1 MMKETTVLR
10 TMRNIGIMAHIDAG
24 KTTTTERILYY
35 TGKSH
40 RIGEVDDGEAIM
52 DWMTQEQ
59 ERGITI
65 QSAATTTYWERAN
78 EDNKKQKYQ
87 INIIDTPGHVDFTA
101 EVERSLRVLDGAVAI
116 FDAVHGVEPQTE
128 TVWRQAERYQVP
140 CLGYVNKMDRIGA
153 DFFPV
158 LHDIR
163 EKLAANPVALQ
174 IPIGKEGNFEGV
186 IDLIVMTEIRWDSQ
200 TDGEK
205 MEIVPVAEARQ
216 ALAIEWREKMIDALS
231 SASDLVTDKYLSGEE
246 LTPAFIRE
254 ELRKAVISRKILPVF
269 AGASRRNM
277 GVQPLIDAVVDFLP
291 APDESLPVLAH
302 HQKKEEEVPVPCDP
316 NGTALGLVFKIQN
329 EREAG
334 SLCYVRMY
342 SGSIKAGT
350 MVYNI
355 GKKKRE
361 RANRILRM
369 HSNRSE
375 PMDTLSAGDI
385 GVIIGMKLAQTGDTI
400 GSEGWP
406 LLLEKMQFPEP
417 VISVSMEPKNLYEQ
431 EKLKDILAI
440 LSKEDPTFIAREN
453 EETGQ
458 LIISGMGELHL
469 DVLVTRIIKEY
480 NVGARVG
487 KPQVTYRESVSAVVE
502 RTEHFSKVIAGKE
515 NAASLSFKIE
525 PMERGKGNHYSWAV
539 RKPEIPE
546 DIRDAVEQ
554 GVNAAFQSGIVLGY
568 PCIDVG
574 VTITNAVYNELSASS
589 FAFEACASMGFDEAC
604 RAASPILLEPIMSVI
619 LTSPKESVGDVISLI
634 TQRGGQVLSMES
646 KPGGDEI
653 KAQAPMEKMFGFMTP
668 LRSQSQGRANF
679 TMEFSHFEKTGNRG

>member
-1 MMKETTVLR
+1 MLR